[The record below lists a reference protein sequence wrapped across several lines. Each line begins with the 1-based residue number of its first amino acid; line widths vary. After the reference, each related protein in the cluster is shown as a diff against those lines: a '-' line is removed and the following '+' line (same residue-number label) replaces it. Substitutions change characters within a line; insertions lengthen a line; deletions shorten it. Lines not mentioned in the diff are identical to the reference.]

1 MVTCKSSPLT
11 PRGSL
16 RCGCGCG
23 FVFNII
29 LVLQG
34 GSSAVLPGDQPGGQ
48 TQRFIAPLPLPLRES
63 INPKALQINVCNNDE
78 YLPGVD
84 HMLGT
89 TPRSLHV
96 LSFDDHDSRV
106 GTVTVPASWEE
117 LRQGAQQQHQCHQAP
132 AGSSVPKVPLL
143 LSASPCLPFPSW
155 WFTGHPS
162 PENSSPP
169 FSLKNTLRRIKGPP
183 VSSPFPEGS
192 GV

>member
-1 MVTCKSSPLT
+1 MVAQPFCRGTSLEVRLSASLHPFHFLSERVLT
-11 PRGSL
+11 PKHFRL
-16 RCGCGCG
+16 MCAIMIC
-23 FVFNII
+23 
-29 LVLQG
+29 
-34 GSSAVLPGDQPGGQ
+34 
-48 TQRFIAPLPLPLRES
+48 
-63 INPKALQINVCNNDE
+63 K